1 MRGEPARREG
11 WGRYARLVVSSAVV
25 HASRTLRC
33 SDDGLEGKVG
43 RLERKESWSKSG
55 GRRDGGGGDGVD
67 SQMVYV
73 GEGERRK
80 ECQSVVGA
88 MAIAV

>member
-1 MRGEPARREG
+1 M
-11 WGRYARLVVSSAVV
+11 
-25 HASRTLRC
+25 
-33 SDDGLEGKVG
+33 G